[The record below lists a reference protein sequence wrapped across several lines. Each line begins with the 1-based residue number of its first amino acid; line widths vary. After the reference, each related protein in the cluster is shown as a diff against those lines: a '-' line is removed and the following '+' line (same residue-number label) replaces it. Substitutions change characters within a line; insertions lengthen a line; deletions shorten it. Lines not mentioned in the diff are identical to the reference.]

1 VSLDGDVLDYELHS
15 VETTYTG
22 DGGATQDPVEWWRL
36 ICESTQ
42 RLMSRPDVTKE
53 RVRAVAVTG
62 QYASTVPVDAHG
74 VPTGPCLMWLD
85 TRGREFSRRVIGGP
99 IEGYNPR
106 KMLPFVRKSGGGPSP
121 AGADPIGQILY
132 LMNREP
138 EVLAATRWMMEPV
151 DYLTMRFTGVAS
163 ATHASRLASW
173 LTDNRYLTRYEY
185 DDQLLKIVGVDPR
198 LLPPLQPIGTVV
210 GTVAREVAE
219 GLGLS
224 SDTVVITGVP
234 DLHAAA
240 IGSGGTGLYQA
251 HLALSTTSWIS
262 CPVPKKKTDA
272 LHSIAAIP
280 GLTNDSYL
288 IIDNQETG
296 AKSLEW
302 LRTLLAGSATPMRYD
317 EMTALAAT
325 STPGANGALFTPWLA
340 GERSPIGNK
349 HLRGGFTNLSLTTTT
364 ADLIRAVLE
373 GVAANSAWL
382 LGYVEKFAGRE
393 LTPLRLLGGGAQS
406 AEWCQ
411 IYADALARDVEQVPD
426 AMVAQLRGAALLA
439 AVNMG
444 RLRLDD
450 VAGCGPTVARSARM
464 PRSRISTPPDEAVPE
479 PLHPRQE
486 VVPIRQLTDDP
497 RPRSV
502 LRCRHRLL
510 RCSHAMFVGRRR
522 RDAAPTT
529 TRSGACRSTTTRN
542 SSNCSPSKEP
552 RPGSAG

>member
-1 VSLDGDVLDYELHS
+1 MSDELCLSIDLGTGGPKIGLVTLDGEVLAYELHL
-15 VETTYTG
+15 VETTYTS
-22 DGGATQDPVEWWRL
+22 DGGATQDPALWWSL
-36 ICESTQ
+36 IGESTR
-42 RLMSRPDVTKE
+42 RLMNRPDVTKD

-62 QYASTVPVDAHG
+62 QYASTVPVDANG
-74 VPTGPCLMWLD
+74 LPTGPCLMWLD

-106 KMLPFVRKSGGGPSP
+106 KILPFVRKSGGGPSP

-138 EVLAATRWMMEPV
+138 EIMSATRWMMEPV

-173 LTDNRYLTRYEY
+173 LTDNRALTRYAY
-185 DDQLLKIVGVDPR
+185 DEQLVKIVGLDR
-198 LLPPLQPIGTVV
+198 KILPPLQPIGTVV
-210 GTVAREVAE
+210 GTVTGEVADS
-219 GLGLS
+219 LGLS
-224 SDTVVITGVP
+224 PDTIVITGVP

-240 IGSGGTGLYQA
+240 IGSGGTGLYET
-251 HLALSTTSWIS
+251 HVALSTTSWIS

-302 LRTLLAGSATPMRYD
+302 LRALLAGSGSPMPYD
-317 EMTALAAT
+317 EMTTLAAT
-325 STPGANGALFTPWLA
+325 SAPGAHGVLFTPWLA

-349 HLRGGFTNLSLTTTT
+349 HLHGGFTNLSLTTST

-382 LGYVEKFAGRE
+382 LGYVEKFAGRT

-406 AEWCQ
+406 IEWCQ
-411 IYADALARDVEQVPD
+411 IYADALGREVEQVPEP
-426 AMVAQLRGAALLA
+426 MVAQLRGAALLA
-439 AVNMG
+439 AVNLG
-444 RLRLDD
+444 
-450 VAGCGPTVARSARM
+450 
-464 PRSRISTPPDEAVPE
+464 
-479 PLHPRQE
+479 
-486 VVPIRQLTDDP
+486 
-497 RPRSV
+497 
-502 LRCRHRLL
+502 RHRLDGVAAL
-510 RCSHAMFVGRRR
+510 RPRGRTFEPQPDVAELYRVRR
-522 RDAAPTT
+522 SQFPTLYTRDKKWS
-529 TRSGACRSTTTRN
+529 RRVS
-542 SSNCSPSKEP
+542 
-552 RPGSAG
+552 